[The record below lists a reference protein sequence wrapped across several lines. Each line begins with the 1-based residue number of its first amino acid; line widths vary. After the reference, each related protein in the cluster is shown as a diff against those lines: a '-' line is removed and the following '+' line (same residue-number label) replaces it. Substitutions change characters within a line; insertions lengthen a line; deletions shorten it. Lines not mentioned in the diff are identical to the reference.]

1 MAVKPIPEGYRTIT
15 PYLTVRDLH
24 RTIEFLKKVFG
35 ARVIELHT
43 GPDGKPRHSE
53 VEIGDS
59 KLMMGQ
65 ANEKWG
71 VRTGSM
77 YLYLEDTDGT
87 YQRAIDAGAKSIM
100 EPADQFYG
108 DRNAGVEDEDGN
120 QWWLATHVE
129 DVSPEE
135 LERRMAATPSR

>member
-1 MAVKPIPEGYRTIT
+1 MAVKPVPDGYRTVT
-15 PYLTVRDLH
+15 PYLTVSDL
-24 RTIEFLKKVFG
+24 RATLDFVEKAFQ
-35 ARVIELHT
+35 ARVTELHS
-43 GPDGKPRHSE
+43 GPDGKPRHAE

-59 KLMMGQ
+59 KVMMGQ

-71 VRTGSM
+71 VRNGSL

-87 YQRAIDAGAKSIM
+87 YARALAAGAKSIM

-108 DRNAGVEDEDGN
+108 DRSAGVEDADGN

-135 LERRMAATPSR
+135 LQRRMASIPSR